1 MSATTSSN
9 DRTTQ
14 PGPHSGAVRASA
26 GSPLEGAKAA
36 VIMIHG
42 RGDSAAGILGLAGAF
57 SVPGVAYLAPQ
68 ATQNVWYPYPFMS
81 ALAVNQPWLDSALAA
96 VDELVTTVTDGG
108 VPHDRLVLLG
118 FSQGACLASEYA
130 ARTPRRYGGVVAL
143 SGGLIGPE
151 LEESRYVGDLAG
163 TPSFFGCSD
172 VDPHIPIGR
181 VTASAEL
188 YRSRGAAVEQRTY
201 PGFGHSVNQD
211 EVDWVQDLLEGLTSG

>member
-1 MSATTSSN
+1 MTATTSSS
-9 DRTTQ
+9 DDSPR
-14 PGPHSGAVRASA
+14 PGPHHGAVVAAAGAPLAEARAA
-26 GSPLEGAKAA
+26 M
-36 VIMIHG
+36 IMIHG
-42 RGDSAAGILGLAGAF
+42 RGDSAAGILGLVGAF
-57 SVPGVAYLAPQ
+57 PVADVAFVAPE

-96 VDELVTTVTDGG
+96 VDEVVATVTAAG

-130 ARTPRRYGGVVAL
+130 ARHPRRYGGVVAL

-151 LEESRYVGDLAG
+151 LEEGRYVGDLAG
-163 TPSFFGCSD
+163 TPAFFGCSD

-188 YRSRGAAVEQRTY
+188 YGARGAVVEQRTY

-211 EVDWVQDLLEGLTSG
+211 EVDWVRALLESLAG

>member
-181 VTASAEL
+181 VTASADL
-188 YRSRGAAVEQRTY
+188 YRARGAAVEQRTY

-211 EVDWVQDLLEGLTSG
+211 EVDWVQDLLVSLTAH

>member
-1 MSATTSSN
+1 MAAA
-9 DRTTQ
+9 
-14 PGPHSGAVRASA
+14 GAPLAEARAA
-26 GSPLEGAKAA
+26 M
-36 VIMIHG
+36 IMIHG
-42 RGDSAAGILGLAGAF
+42 RGDSAAGILGLVGAF
-57 SVPGVAYLAPQ
+57 PVADVAFVAPE

-96 VDELVTTVTDGG
+96 VDELVATVTAAG

-130 ARTPRRYGGVVAL
+130 ARHPRRYGGVVAL

-151 LEESRYVGDLAG
+151 LEEGRYVGDLAG
-163 TPSFFGCSD
+163 TPAFFGCSD

-188 YRSRGAAVEQRTY
+188 YGARGAVVEQRTY

-211 EVDWVQDLLEGLTSG
+211 EVDWVRALLESLAG

>member
-1 MSATTSSN
+1 MSATTSST
-9 DRTTQ
+9 DRSPQ
-14 PGPHSGAVRASA
+14 PGPHSGAVRATA
-26 GSPLEGAKAA
+26 GAPLEGAKAA
-36 VIMIHG
+36 VVMIHG

-57 SVPGVAYLAPQ
+57 PVPGVAFLAPQ

-96 VDELVTTVTDGG
+96 VDEIVTTVTDAG
-108 VPHDRLVLLG
+108 VPYDRLVLLG

-130 ARTPRRYGGVVAL
+130 ARHPRRYGGVVAL

-151 LEESRYVGDLAG
+151 VEAGRYVGDLAG

-201 PGFGHSVNQD
+201 HGFGHSVNQD
-211 EVDWVQDLLEGLTSG
+211 EVDWVQDLLESLTSG